1 MALAACWLCA
11 VAPAVAQASE
21 TGASMHP
28 SLLPDRPGA
37 STALTLAFRFRLS
50 GGEEGVPA
58 PLSHMVVRLPAG
70 LTINLRGVGTCT
82 KSRLRRRGVAG
93 CPAGSLVGGGHALMT
108 VHSGSLAVEEEA
120 TVTIFRGPNR
130 GSHPTLE
137 IFGQGETP
145 LDQSSIS
152 TAALEPDSAP
162 YGSKLTVSIPPIPT
176 LVLEPNASFV
186 SLSLTVGGVG
196 RTPRAHAAAGAI
208 LVPRSCPAG
217 GFPFAASFTFA
228 DGSAARASAT
238 VACPQA

>member
-1 MALAACWLCA
+1 MLAACWLCA
-11 VAPAVAQASE
+11 LPPGMTQAAQTATS
-21 TGASMHP
+21 ASMRP
-28 SLLPDRPGA
+28 SLLPNRLGA
-37 STALTLAFRFRLS
+37 STALTLAFRFS

-58 PLSHMVVRLPAG
+58 PLSGMVVRLPAG
-70 LTINLRGVGTCT
+70 LRINLRGVGTCT
-82 KSRLRRRGVAG
+82 RSLLQHRGAAG
-93 CPAGSLVGGGHALMT
+93 CPVGSLVGRGHASMS
-108 VHSGSLAVEEEA
+108 VHAGSLAVPEEA

-130 GSHPTLE
+130 GSRPTLE

-152 TAALEPDSAP
+152 TAVLEPNSAP

-196 RTPRAHAAAGAI
+196 RGPRAHTAAGAI

-228 DGSAARASAT
+228 DSSTASAST
-238 VACPQA
+238 SVACP